1 MKNILNN
8 KIKSLTIGL
17 MICSAVSCEKFIDTD
32 LPYNQIGTAEVFSD
46 VSSANAALAG
56 LYAELWSSSM
66 ISGDITGSAAI
77 LGAYTDDLTCYAP
90 YIQNGLVDLYNNV
103 QIPSNTIVYNL
114 WSKAYKHI
122 YYANAIIKGVSESN
136 TISQANKDRLI
147 GEATVLRCL
156 LYYNLSL
163 IFDDIPY
170 TDTTD
175 YLYNSQLTKLPKA
188 QLMVTLEDDLKS
200 VMNTL
205 SDPYA
210 NQERIYVNRKV
221 AELLLGKVLLVNEKW
236 NEAENVFSQILQSP
250 LYVWEND
257 LSKVFNKT
265 GKHIIWQLKPA
276 NSTDATKEF
285 LLYNF
290 TTSVPTTFA
299 LSEALVQSFETG
311 DLRKQT
317 WILPTVIN
325 QKTYYRPMKYRNP
338 VNSNSTENS
347 VVFRIEEVYLLHAES
362 LTNQNRVQEAKVS
375 VDKLRQRAGL
385 APLPAGL
392 SKESM
397 LLRIAEEFRHEFFA
411 EMGHRFYDLKRMKK
425 LDLIAASKPSWKSF
439 HGAFPIPEKELVI
452 NPNLNPQNP
461 GY

>member
-1 MKNILNN
+1 MKNIITNR
-8 KIKSLTIGL
+8 IKCLTTAL
-17 MICSAVSCEKFIDTD
+17 MILSAVSCEKFIDTD
-32 LPYNQIGTAEVFSD
+32 LPYNQIGTTEVFSD

-66 ISGDITGSAAI
+66 ISGDVTGSAAI
-77 LGAYTDDLTCYAP
+77 LGAYTDDLDCYAP
-90 YIQNGLVDLYNNV
+90 YIQNGLIDLYNNV

-122 YYANAIIKGVSESN
+122 YYANAIIKGVRES
-136 TISQANKDRLI
+136 TSISQPNKDRLI

-156 LYYNLSL
+156 LYYNLSM
-163 IFDDIPY
+163 IFNDIPY

-175 YLYNSQLTKLPKA
+175 YLYNSRLTKQSKA
-188 QLMVTLEDDLKS
+188 QLMVTMENDLRS
-200 VMNTL
+200 VL
-205 SDPYA
+205 DGIGDPYV
-210 NQERIYVNRKV
+210 NQERIYINRKV
-221 AELLLGKVLLVNEKW
+221 AELLLGKVLLVTEKW
-236 NEAENVFSQILQSP
+236 SEAETVFSRILQSP
-250 LYVWEND
+250 LYGWEND
-257 LSKVFNKT
+257 LNKVFNKT
-265 GKHIIWQLKPA
+265 GKHILWQLKPA

-285 LLYNF
+285 LLFNF
-290 TTSVPTTFA
+290 TTSLPTTFA
-299 LSEALVQSFETG
+299 LSEALVQSFEAG

-317 WILPTVIN
+317 WILSTVIN

-338 VNSNSTENS
+338 VNSNTTEHS
-347 VVFRIEEVYLLHAES
+347 VVFRIEEVYLLYAES
-362 LTNQNRVQEAKVS
+362 LTNQNRVQEAKAL

-397 LLRIAEEFRHEFFA
+397 LLKIMEEFRHEFFA
-411 EMGHRFYDLKRMKK
+411 EMGHRFYDLKRMKR

-439 HGAFPIPEKELVI
+439 HSALPIPEKELVI